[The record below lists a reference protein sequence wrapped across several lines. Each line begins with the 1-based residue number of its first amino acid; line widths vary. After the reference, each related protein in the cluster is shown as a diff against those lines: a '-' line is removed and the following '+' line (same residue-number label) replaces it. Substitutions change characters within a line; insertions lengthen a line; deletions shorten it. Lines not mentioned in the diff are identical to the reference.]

1 MMMGFA
7 NLRIGTKLGVAF
19 VVMVLISMALGVL
32 SAIQLSRINGNTQQ
46 IATNWLPSVQV
57 LGDMRS
63 AVNHMRATE
72 VGMGL
77 SPEASERERLE
88 RDLLAGM
95 ERFLALETRY
105 SAMVT
110 TDEAAVYAQFK
121 QDRDRYKDLQKQL
134 IGMVRDGELRHTEV
148 AELLKG
154 ASYQAFSTMSDRIG
168 ELSRIN
174 AAGADA
180 SYAESQRV
188 YDVARGVVIGVFLL
202 SVVVAIGLGLWITRL
217 ITGPVSQAVEATRQ
231 IANGNL
237 TVSLEVRS
245 RDEIG
250 QLMQSLVD
258 MRDNLSSVV
267 SGVRHNAESV
277 ATASAQIASGNND
290 LSARTEEQAS
300 ALEETAASMEQ
311 LGSTVRQNA
320 DNARQANQLAL
331 NASTVAAYGGEVVTK
346 VVDTMRGINDAS
358 RKIADIIGV
367 IDGIA
372 FQTNI
377 LALNAAVEAARAG
390 EQGRGFA
397 VVAGEV
403 RSLAQR
409 SAEAAKE
416 IKGLITTSVE
426 RVGQGSELVDQAGET
441 MNEVVTAIRRVT
453 DIMGE
458 ISTASGE
465 QSAGVAQV
473 GEAVTQMDQATQQNA
488 ALVEESAAAAGSLNQ
503 QAQEL
508 VAAMAI
514 FKLAAQSSLASVT
527 RAVPAPAL
535 APMAGATGLDVAS
548 AAAAVVRAAASPAA
562 ALRKPVT
569 VSAGAGRALPG
580 APSSA
585 PAPTSA
591 PAAKPSTK
599 TASMAEDEWESF

>member
-1 MMMGFA
+1 MMGFA
-7 NLRIGTKLGVAF
+7 NLRIGMKLGAAF
-19 VVMVLISMALGVL
+19 LVMVVISMVLGVL
-32 SAIQLSRINGNTQQ
+32 STLQLSRINDSTHE

-63 AVNHMRATE
+63 SANYMRTRE
-72 VGMGL
+72 VLLGFSIDPG
-77 SPEASERERLE
+77 EREGLE
-88 RDLLAGM
+88 RDLRTAM
-95 ERFLALETRY
+95 ERFVALEKRY
-105 SAMVT
+105 STMVT
-110 TDEAAVYAQFK
+110 PDEVAVYGQFQ
-121 QDRDRYKDLQKQL
+121 QDRDRYKGLQERL
-134 IGMVRDGELRHTEV
+134 VGMAREGESRQSEMAH
-148 AELLKG
+148 LLKG
-154 ASYQAFSTMSDRIG
+154 ESYQAFAAMAERIG

-180 SYAESQRV
+180 SFAQSQQV
-188 YDVARGVVIGVFLL
+188 YDWARGLVIGVFLL
-202 SVVVAIGLGLWITRL
+202 SVVLAVGLGVWITRL
-217 ITGPVSQAVEATRQ
+217 ITGPVKEAVAATHQ
-231 IANGNL
+231 IAIGNL
-237 TVSLEVRS
+237 AVPLAVRS

-258 MRDNLSSVV
+258 MRDNLARVV

-300 ALEETAASMEQ
+300 ALEQTAASMEQ

-358 RKIADIIGV
+358 PKIADIIGV

-426 RVGQGSELVDQAGET
+426 RVDQGSDLVDQAGET
-441 MNEVVTAIRRVT
+441 MTEVVTAIRRVT

-458 ISTASGE
+458 ISAASGE

-508 VAAMAI
+508 VAAMSV
-514 FKLAAQSSLASVT
+514 FQLASMGASGAASRHVT
-527 RAVPAPAL
+527 AAGALHGVAVAPA
-535 APMAGATGLDVAS
+535 VAHQ
-548 AAAAVVRAAASPAA
+548 AAAPLTVDKRVAGGIHSARLSPSELPPRSALVPSKEGAV
-562 ALRKPVT
+562 K
-569 VSAGAGRALPG
+569 
-580 APSSA
+580 SSA
-585 PAPTSA
+585 KTPAMAT
-591 PAAKPSTK
+591 
-599 TASMAEDEWESF
+599 TADDEWESF